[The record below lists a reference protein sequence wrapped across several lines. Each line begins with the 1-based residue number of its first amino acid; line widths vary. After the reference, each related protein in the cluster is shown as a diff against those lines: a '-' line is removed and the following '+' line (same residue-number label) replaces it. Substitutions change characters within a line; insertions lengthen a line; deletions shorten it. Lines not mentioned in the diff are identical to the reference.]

1 MNGHPPPIAVKLG
14 TTSLVLG
21 ALSIPLLLCFFAGP
35 LVGVAA
41 IVAGLLALRGDAKDG
56 RGRAIAGI
64 ALGVV
69 AIAAAVLLVARPD
82 S

>member
-1 MNGHPPPIAVKLG
+1 MG

-41 IVAGLLALRGDAKDG
+41 IVTGSLALRSNAKDG
-56 RGRAIAGI
+56 RGRAITGI

-69 AIAAAVLLVARPD
+69 AIATAVALVARPD